1 MLNNKNN
8 AFKIDS
14 NNLSIEQ
21 VDINELVLY
30 YKNELIKKD
39 ILQEIDNYSYSIYIN
54 GTFESDTWAIYRD
67 IKQSYRY
74 LKFDELDRFK
84 YKNITKEQRLLI
96 KCWISQRL
104 LDNYIKLD
112 ENDNPSSEGRV
123 SEHTVTSLSVLNS
136 FIVESDN
143 FSEDFLV
150 QSKGDNI
157 LYFFDERYGG
167 CTSSTRR
174 KAVYSLLDYLEF
186 CLFKSN
192 VDNTIYPENLYQEYY
207 NRVLRLY
214 EDIQGDSKLTENS
227 KAHLPSGTN
236 ILLFDFYINKFFNSD
251 DIPETMKNYF
261 YPLQIWWKLSN
272 IIPIRASE
280 LCTKIPRDCLI
291 VDGDDY
297 YIKINRS
304 KRTQKKGYLPI
315 LRKFKITKEF
325 YDLINNYIEITNEYG
340 KTNTLFS
347 YNAQLFFRE
356 KLSKSNNLF
365 YSVNSVADNNKK
377 YNKEFYS
384 YNPLRTLLN
393 NFYIKIVGNY
403 FKDTLITEQITL
415 NDTRHF
421 AFTSL
426 SLQGIPMIE
435 IAILGGHSTT
445 RNIDDYTYDNNI
457 YIDREVFKAINKSL
471 AHYKTDKTSISN
483 IVFDMPKVSP
493 IPLEQCIETPFHN
506 ILLGYCTAQN
516 EYACES
522 YYCYNCSKWYCE
534 PTIKNYQLLEKIIQ
548 KDLDDR
554 LKEVNSNMDF
564 MIKLFKNATILDTEN
579 SDKEVALEHNLSI
592 KLRELSNKIQADT
605 NDIIRLKSKLLQGI
619 VDTELTELDI
629 IERLQCLGSTFKD
642 TTEYLE

>member
-1 MLNNKNN
+1 M
-8 AFKIDS
+8 
-14 NNLSIEQ
+14 
-21 VDINELVLY
+21 
-30 YKNELIKKD
+30 
-39 ILQEIDNYSYSIYIN
+39 
-54 GTFESDTWAIYRD
+54 
-67 IKQSYRY
+67 
-74 LKFDELDRFK
+74 
-84 YKNITKEQRLLI
+84 
-96 KCWISQRL
+96 
-104 LDNYIKLD
+104 
-112 ENDNPSSEGRV
+112 
-123 SEHTVTSLSVLNS
+123 
-136 FIVESDN
+136 
-143 FSEDFLV
+143 
-150 QSKGDNI
+150 
-157 LYFFDERYGG
+157 
-167 CTSSTRR
+167 
-174 KAVYSLLDYLEF
+174 
-186 CLFKSN
+186 
-192 VDNTIYPENLYQEYY
+192 
-207 NRVLRLY
+207 
-214 EDIQGDSKLTENS
+214 
-227 KAHLPSGTN
+227 
-236 ILLFDFYINKFFNSD
+236 
-251 DIPETMKNYF
+251 
-261 YPLQIWWKLSN
+261 
-272 IIPIRASE
+272 
-280 LCTKIPRDCLI
+280 
-291 VDGDDY
+291 
-297 YIKINRS
+297 
-304 KRTQKKGYLPI
+304 
-315 LRKFKITKEF
+315 
-325 YDLINNYIEITNEYG
+325 
-340 KTNTLFS
+340 
-347 YNAQLFFRE
+347 
-356 KLSKSNNLF
+356 
-365 YSVNSVADNNKK
+365 
-377 YNKEFYS
+377 
-384 YNPLRTLLN
+384 RTLLN
-393 NFYIKIVGNY
+393 NFYIKIIGNY
-403 FKDTLITEQITL
+403 FKDTLITEKITL

>member
-39 ILQEIDNYSYSIYIN
+39 ILQKIDNYSYSIYIN

-123 SEHTVTSLSVLNS
+123 SEHTVTSLSILNS

-157 LYFFDERYGG
+157 LYFFDERYDG

-174 KAVYSLLDYLEF
+174 KAVYYLLDYLEF

-251 DIPETMKNYF
+251 DIPDTMKNYF

-506 ILLGYCTAQN
+506 IPLGYCTAQN
-516 EYACES
+516 EYSCES

-579 SDKEVALEHNLSI
+579 PNKEVALEHNLSI
-592 KLRELSNKIQADT
+592 KLRELSNKIQSDT

>member
-123 SEHTVTSLSVLNS
+123 SEHTVTSLSILNS

-167 CTSSTRR
+167 CTSSTQR

>member
-123 SEHTVTSLSVLNS
+123 SEHTVTSLSILNS

-157 LYFFDERYGG
+157 LYFFDERYDG

-174 KAVYSLLDYLEF
+174 KAVYYLLDYLEF

-251 DIPETMKNYF
+251 DIPDTMKNYF

-506 ILLGYCTAQN
+506 IPLGYCTAQN
-516 EYACES
+516 EYSCES

-579 SDKEVALEHNLSI
+579 PNKEVALEHNLSI
-592 KLRELSNKIQADT
+592 KLRELSNKIQSDT